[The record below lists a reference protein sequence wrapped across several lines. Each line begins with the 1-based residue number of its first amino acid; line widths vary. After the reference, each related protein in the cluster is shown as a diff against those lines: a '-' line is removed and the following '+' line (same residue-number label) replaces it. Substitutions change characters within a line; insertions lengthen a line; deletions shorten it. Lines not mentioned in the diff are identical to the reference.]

1 MLKPGDELKVI
12 EEVRHS
18 KSVKKRTTI
27 GIIQQ
32 INPHNII
39 LKKIHKGQLS
49 HTTSFNIADCTDAS
63 KHFYR
68 KENEE
73 WIPIQIKVT
82 EHSKFEPRRCKY
94 D

>member
-1 MLKPGDELKVI
+1 MLKVGDELKIV

-18 KSVKKRTTI
+18 KSVKKRITI

-39 LKKIHKGQLS
+39 LKKIHKGKL
-49 HTTSFNIADCTDAS
+49 TYNVSFNVGDIKDLS
-63 KHFYR
+63 KHFYK

-73 WIPIQIKVT
+73 WIPTQITIT
-82 EHSKFEPRRCKY
+82 EHNNSELRRSKY